1 MAPKTIITVRLGEI
15 QEFSDA
21 FHQKV
26 NCWEETSVNT
36 PTRKILVF
44 PAAQAF
50 YSSISFAICDSL
62 KMEESTIFTSQYF
75 MHEQYLYNKCPE
87 NVTTFNVLNASQQ

>member
-50 YSSISFAICDSL
+50 
-62 KMEESTIFTSQYF
+62 
-75 MHEQYLYNKCPE
+75 
-87 NVTTFNVLNASQQ
+87 